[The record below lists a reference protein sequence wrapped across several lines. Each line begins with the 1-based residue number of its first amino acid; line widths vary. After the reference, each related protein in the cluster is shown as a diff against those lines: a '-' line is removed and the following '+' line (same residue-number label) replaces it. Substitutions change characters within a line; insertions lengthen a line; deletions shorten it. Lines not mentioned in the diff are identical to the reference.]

1 MDQHS
6 AVVANRNV
14 SSSGQLIETFRK
26 HRLVPVI
33 AIKDAERATDLAA
46 ALVQGGLPIVEITMR
61 TEAAAAAMTK
71 ISAASK
77 GELTLV
83 AGTVTTPDQAKLAV
97 DCGAQML
104 VSPGLNTRVV
114 EYCLKHEIPILPG
127 VCTPTEIEA
136 ARNYGLKFLKFF
148 PAEAYGGV
156 RTLKALADVYG
167 QFGFMPTGGINP
179 QNLGD
184 YLKLPIVVAC
194 GGSWMAPADAIN
206 QGNFEGIVKLVQ
218 ESVATVKSLTA
229 PVS

>member
-1 MDQHS
+1 VDQNN
-6 AVVANRNV
+6 AVAASRNV
-14 SSSGQLIETFRK
+14 SSSGRFIDTFRR

-33 AIKDAERATDLAA
+33 AIRDAERAPDLAA

-61 TEAAAAAMTK
+61 TEAAPAAMKK
-71 ISAASK
+71 ISAANR

-83 AGTVTTPDQAKLAV
+83 AGTVTTPDQAKQAV
-97 DCGAQML
+97 DCGAELL

-114 EYCLKHEIPILPG
+114 EHCLKHEIPILPG

-156 RTLKALADVYG
+156 KTLKALADVYG

-194 GGSWMAPADAIN
+194 GGSWMAPADAVN
-206 QGNFEGIVKLVQ
+206 RGDFDGIVKLV
-218 ESVATVKSLTA
+218 EAAVATVESLTTPA
-229 PVS
+229 A

>member
-1 MDQHS
+1 
-6 AVVANRNV
+6 V
-14 SSSGQLIETFRK
+14 SSSAQLLETFRK

-33 AIKDAERATDLAA
+33 AIRDAERAPALAA
-46 ALVQGGLPIVEITMR
+46 ALVKGGLPIVEITMR
-61 TEAAAAAMTK
+61 TEAAPAAMSK
-71 ISAASK
+71 ISAANK

-83 AGTVTTPDQAKLAV
+83 AGTVTTPDQAKQAV

-114 EYCLKHEIPILPG
+114 EYCLKHEIPIMPG
-127 VCTPTEIEA
+127 VCTPTEIET

-156 RTLKALADVYG
+156 KTLKALADVYG
-167 QFGFMPTGGINP
+167 QFCFMPTGGINP

-194 GGSWMAPADAIN
+194 GGSWMAPAEAIN
-206 QGNFEGIVKLVQ
+206 QGNFDGVVKLVQ
-218 ESVATVKSLTA
+218 EAVATVKSLTTPA
-229 PVS
+229 S